1 MIMNKDFNKEF
12 INKWEKIFNDNK
24 YEMFSAVILY
34 NMSCHS
40 AYDELTKDEKMQ
52 LLNYAN
58 EFYLKDE
65 SCIDLGKITDTI
77 MNNYKDV
84 LAGKI
89 DRYYL
94 YEYINY

>member
-1 MIMNKDFNKEF
+1 MNNKKF
-12 INKWEKIFNDNK
+12 IEKWEKIFNDNK
-24 YEMFSAVILY
+24 FEMFSAVILY
-34 NMSCHS
+34 NMSCNS
-40 AYDELTKDEKMQ
+40 AYNELTEDEKMQ

-65 SCIDLGKITDTI
+65 SGIDIGKITDTI
-77 MNNYKDV
+77 LNNYKDI
-84 LAGKI
+84 LSGKI

>member
-1 MIMNKDFNKEF
+1 MIMNNNFNKEF

-40 AYDELTKDEKMQ
+40 AYDELTEDEKMQ

-77 MNNYKDV
+77 MNNYKDI
-84 LAGKI
+84 LSGKI

>member
-1 MIMNKDFNKEF
+1 MNNKEF
-12 INKWEKIFNDNK
+12 IEKWEKIFNDNK
-24 YEMFSAVILY
+24 FEMFSAVILY

-40 AYDELTKDEKMQ
+40 AYGELTEDEKMQ

-65 SCIDLGKITDTI
+65 SGIDIGKITDTVL
-77 MNNYKDV
+77 NNYKEI
-84 LAGKI
+84 LKGKI